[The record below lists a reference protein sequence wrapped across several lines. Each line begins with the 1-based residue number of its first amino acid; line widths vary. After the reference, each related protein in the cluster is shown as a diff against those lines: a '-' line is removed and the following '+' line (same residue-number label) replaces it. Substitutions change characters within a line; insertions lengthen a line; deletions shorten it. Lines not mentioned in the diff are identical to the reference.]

1 MRTDDEFE
9 TRGGVPLARTVWAPA
24 HGDGGRSSSGDVDG
38 GPRGGVLLIHG
49 MAEHRKRY
57 ATLAE
62 TLAERGY
69 LVWAYD
75 HRGHGDTAVD
85 PKSRRHIAPGN
96 DWTVLVEDVRE
107 LLAALGRALA
117 VASAEADAEGS
128 GADGAGAA
136 PRPAAALQPPG
147 QLFALGHSMGSLLLR
162 DALRDPPSPLCGAI
176 LMGTAGSGGLKA
188 MVGRALA
195 AIVAAFRAP
204 ATPSKLLNDLTF
216 GPYNAAIPDAQ
227 TEFDWLS
234 RDSDEVRRYIGD
246 PHCGEVMS
254 AHFYREL
261 ARGLMRVSSRAAIEA
276 ISHET
281 SLLLLSGTEDPVGGT
296 SGRGVREVAERIERA
311 GHPGVDLRF
320 RPGARHELLHEVDR
334 HEVICEIADWL
345 DDRAATCQNRPHQQ
359 E

>member
-1 MRTDDEFE
+1 MIAEKVHRHHGKLHGCAAGEKQDMAIFGHVEELANELHGFIVDGVVRLAAMAGFDHGEAMTLIINHLFLELVQDANGQRRRAGIKVVFPCHMVSPRLRLVAGYATSPEAVWSNGRSADRLRRMKRTDDEFE

-117 VASAEADAEGS
+117 VASAEA
-128 GADGAGAA
+128 
-136 PRPAAALQPPG
+136 
-147 QLFALGHSMGSLLLR
+147 
-162 DALRDPPSPLCGAI
+162 
-176 LMGTAGSGGLKA
+176 
-188 MVGRALA
+188 
-195 AIVAAFRAP
+195 
-204 ATPSKLLNDLTF
+204 
-216 GPYNAAIPDAQ
+216 
-227 TEFDWLS
+227 
-234 RDSDEVRRYIGD
+234 
-246 PHCGEVMS
+246 
-254 AHFYREL
+254 
-261 ARGLMRVSSRAAIEA
+261 
-276 ISHET
+276 
-281 SLLLLSGTEDPVGGT
+281 
-296 SGRGVREVAERIERA
+296 
-311 GHPGVDLRF
+311 
-320 RPGARHELLHEVDR
+320 
-334 HEVICEIADWL
+334 
-345 DDRAATCQNRPHQQ
+345 
-359 E
+359 